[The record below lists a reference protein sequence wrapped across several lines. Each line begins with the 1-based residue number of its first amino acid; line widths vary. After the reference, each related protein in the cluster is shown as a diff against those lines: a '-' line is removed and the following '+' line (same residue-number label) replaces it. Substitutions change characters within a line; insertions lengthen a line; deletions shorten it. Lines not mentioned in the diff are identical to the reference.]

1 MKKHPKKISK
11 ATEELFANADIPD
24 VPVLLSK
31 SRVHD
36 SIAVA
41 VGSFVMAG
49 QHMRN
54 AAASMNMGFKVKSR
68 VHDSI
73 AAAAGSFVVAG
84 QHMRNVAASMNMGF
98 KVKSRRGFKITKK
111 VMRHARKWKKCK
123 A

>member
-11 ATEELFANADIPD
+11 VTEELFANADIPD

-68 VHDSI
+68 
-73 AAAAGSFVVAG
+73 
-84 QHMRNVAASMNMGF
+84 
-98 KVKSRRGFKITKK
+98 RGFKITKK
-111 VMRHARKWKKCK
+111 VMRHARKWKRCK